1 MYGFTPTDEQKMLIE
16 AVSRYAKSDL
26 RPAAHDAEE
35 GKQLP
40 PKLVSK
46 GWELGVLQASIPE
59 AYGGFG
65 ERSSVT
71 SVLAAEALA
80 FGDLSGALAVL
91 APSLFVTPLLLAGS
105 EEQKKKYIPPVIEAD
120 WKAFTA
126 ALVEA
131 SFDFDPNDLKTTA
144 KAAGKDYVLDG
155 VKTYVPYAAEAEALI
170 VYAALEG
177 ATHAFIVPK
186 NADGLS
192 VSERI
197 KLMSLNALPLYDVT
211 LKGVRIPQS
220 NRLEGD
226 FGPVLAGMRV
236 ANASLAIGVAQ
247 AAFEYAR
254 DYAKEREAFGVKIA
268 QKQAVAFMLAEMA
281 TEIEAMRLLTWEAA
295 WKLDSA
301 KEDASMAAYFAAT
314 GAADMA
320 MMVTDRAV
328 QILGGHGYIRDHPV
342 EMWMRNGRGFA
353 TFTGLAIV

>member
-1 MYGFTPTDEQKMLIE
+1 MYGFTPTDEQKMLID

-26 RPAAHDAEE
+26 RPAAHEAEE
-35 GKQLP
+35 GKQFP
-40 PKLVSK
+40 QKLIGK
-46 GWELGVLQASIPE
+46 GWELGLLQASVPE

-71 SVLAAEALA
+71 GVLAAEALA

-105 EEQKKKYIPPVIEAD
+105 EQQKQEYIPAVIASD
-120 WKAFTA
+120 WKPFSA
-126 ALVEA
+126 ALIEP
-131 SFDFDPNDLKTTA
+131 SFDFDPDDLKTTSMVED
-144 KAAGKDYVLDG
+144 GEYILNG
-155 VKTYVPYAAEAEALI
+155 VKTYVPYAAEAESLI
-170 VYAALEG
+170 VYAALDG
-177 ATHAFIVPK
+177 ATQAFVVPK
-186 NADGLS
+186 NAGGLS

-197 KLMSLNALPLYDVT
+197 QLMSLNALPLYQLT
-211 LKGVRIPQS
+211 LEAVRIPRS

-226 FGPVLAGMRV
+226 FSAVLAAMRV
-236 ANASLAIGVAQ
+236 TNAALALGVAQ

-268 QKQAVAFMLAEMA
+268 QKQAIAFMLAEMA

-295 WKLDSA
+295 WKLDTA
-301 KEDASMAAYFAAT
+301 KEDARSAAYFAAT

-320 MMVTDRAV
+320 MLVADRAV

-342 EMWMRNGRGFA
+342 EMWMRNARGFA
-353 TFTGLAIV
+353 SFTGLAII